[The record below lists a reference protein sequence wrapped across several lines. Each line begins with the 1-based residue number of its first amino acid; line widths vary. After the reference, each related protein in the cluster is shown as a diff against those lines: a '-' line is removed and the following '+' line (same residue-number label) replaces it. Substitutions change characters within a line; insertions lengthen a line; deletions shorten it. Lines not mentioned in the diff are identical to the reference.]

1 MQFAPA
7 QAKQTHSV
15 PYRYGTDTKMSEQK
29 ATLEQVRK
37 AYDDLVRV
45 GQLPSSANV
54 LKLTGGSKSTVVKY
68 LRVVRA
74 DKVAARPEPEV
85 PLALLQAVGE
95 PLIRQLWN
103 AAERLAIKL
112 YEARIADLT
121 TVLNGML
128 EDLKGHEAAQ
138 DRIVELEEQ
147 LKRRDD
153 FDSHLRSLKEMLGEM
168 GGGRG
173 EPEADKPKATAMMSV
188 LSIIFAAYPTPVDK
202 REIDRQMV
210 ASGYKETSSQKARW
224 HAVDGGYAEAMGE
237 ALLLT
242 EAGKR
247 KLRPAIAS

>member
-1 MQFAPA
+1 
-7 QAKQTHSV
+7 
-15 PYRYGTDTKMSEQK
+15 MSEQK

-54 LKLTGGSKSTVVKY
+54 LKLTGGSKSTVVKF

-74 DKVAARPEPEV
+74 EKVAARPEPEV

-103 AAERLAIKL
+103 AAEQLATKL

-121 TVLNGML
+121 TMLNGML
-128 EDLKGHEAAQ
+128 EDLKGHEAAE
-138 DRIVELEEQ
+138 DRILELEEQ

-153 FDSHLRSLKEMLGEM
+153 FDSHLRSLQLMVQEM
-168 GGGRG
+168 GVGRA
-173 EPEADKPKATAMMSV
+173 EPKGDRPKAPAMISV
-188 LSIIFAAYPTPVDK
+188 LGIIFAADPAPVDK